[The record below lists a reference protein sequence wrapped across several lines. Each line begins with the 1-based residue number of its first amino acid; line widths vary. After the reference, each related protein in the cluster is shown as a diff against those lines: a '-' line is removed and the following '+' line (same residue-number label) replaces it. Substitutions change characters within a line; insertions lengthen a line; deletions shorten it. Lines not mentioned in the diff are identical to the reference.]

1 MSEAAQT
8 RGRRQKNLVLIL
20 AREFASK
27 LATPMFVADVNG
39 DLVFYNEPAEEVLGR
54 SFAEAGEM
62 RAAEWQS
69 TFAVEHLD
77 GTPMPLEQR
86 PTGIALREQR
96 PAHANLRIVA
106 LDGIPR
112 SLSVTS
118 FPLFAHAGDFVGVVS
133 IFWEH
138 GE

>member
-1 MSEAAQT
+1 MPEAAQT

-27 LATPMFVADVNG
+27 LATPMFIADASG

-54 SFAEAGEM
+54 TYAEAGEM
-62 RAAEWQS
+62 PAAEWAS

-77 GTPMPLEQR
+77 GTPMPLEEI
-86 PTGIALREQR
+86 PTGIALREQQH
-96 PAHANLRIVA
+96 AHANLRIVA
-106 LDGIPR
+106 LDGVRR
-112 SLSVTS
+112 SLSVTA

-138 GE
+138 RE